1 MFDVKGV
8 DIKIEISALE
18 DFNTIKDHY
27 NLIRIGMQDIATTTQ
42 THEPVYLMPLK
53 CNSSVQNML
62 NFL

>member
-27 NLIRIGMQDIATTTQ
+27 NLIRIGMQDIAKTTQ
-42 THEPVYLMPLK
+42 THEPFYLMPL
-53 CNSSVQNML
+53 M
-62 NFL
+62 

>member
-42 THEPVYLMPLK
+42 TRTVLFDAFNVIHRV
-53 CNSSVQNML
+53 C
-62 NFL
+62 